1 MLHFLVIGCSFLRG
15 TPVIRPSFSG
25 TGETGTREHMFG
37 LLPGQRGLVGGEIH
51 HAISAGLSASQL
63 QKARENT
70 GASMSNADFFQP

>member
-1 MLHFLVIGCSFLRG
+1 
-15 TPVIRPSFSG
+15 
-25 TGETGTREHMFG
+25 MFG